1 MSIREPYF
9 AGVASLMGDPAR
21 ANILAALMDGRALTA
36 KELSL
41 VAGVSPPTTSGHLA
55 KLVDGGL
62 LEVIVQ
68 GRYRYFR
75 LANSLVACAIE
86 GMMALSGERQPRR
99 RSVGS
104 RAGEA
109 LRMARTCYDH
119 LAGKLGV
126 AIMDR
131 LLAQGHL
138 HPDTAD
144 FQVSRRGQ
152 EFFGGLGI
160 DVASVSRQR
169 RGFARPCLDWSER
182 RPHLAGALG
191 AAIGSRCL
199 ETGWIERQRDSRAV
213 IITAAGRRGFRD
225 SFGIEILA

>member
-62 LEVIVQ
+62 LQVIEQ

-99 RSVGS
+99 RLANS
-104 RAGEA
+104 RAGEP
-109 LRMARTCYDH
+109 LRTARTCYDH

-126 AIMDR
+126 ALMDR

-138 HPDTAD
+138 HPGAAGFD
-144 FQVSRRGQ
+144 VSRRGRV
-152 EFFGGLGI
+152 FFDGLGI
-160 DVASVSRQR
+160 DLEKVAAQR

-191 AAIGSRCL
+191 AALGSRCFA
-199 ETGWIERQRDSRAV
+199 TGWIERQRDSRAV
-213 IITAAGRRGFRD
+213 TITAAGRRGFREN
-225 SFGIEILA
+225 FGIELLA